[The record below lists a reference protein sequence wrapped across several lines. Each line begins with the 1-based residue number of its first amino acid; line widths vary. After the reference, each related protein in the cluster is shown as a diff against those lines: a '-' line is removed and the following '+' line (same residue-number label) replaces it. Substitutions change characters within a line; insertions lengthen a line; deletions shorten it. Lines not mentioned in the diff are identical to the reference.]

1 MPQLL
6 KNAAFTLALILFA
19 FAGHCA
25 YAQDVFASFENQEE
39 VSSIKASDGVRI
51 AASKRFPAWNVTS
64 LEAAF
69 PPSGGAIE
77 LTKIPRDWRGKES
90 LLLFAWSMQPAEV
103 RLWLRDADGGRFVHT
118 FALRAGVNHLQ
129 LRLARVRDVD
139 LQKMRSLSIET
150 TRGGTFYL
158 DYFALDRFHPVL
170 EERGRWDVDYSMATV
185 TPHVAWARPFANGRI
200 RAFAISD
207 VADGRGIVE
216 LAQRLDLD
224 FKVTSIG
231 RNEGVNKWGFG
242 DFYEHRS
249 FGGEFWEGAY
259 SLAQTYIADDLLN
272 GPDCDVILWPGL
284 HAWESYP
291 EEIRREIRRRVEA
304 GAGLVLFYPNSKE
317 SDLWSLSPLIRNGA
331 IRRGRNS
338 DRKDL
343 DQTPWRAKG
352 DHYITRGVPLDAFP
366 WGHLSVP
373 QSEAAGDVLLET
385 SRGTPVLAV
394 KTVGK
399 GRVVAFGYSERGMIP
414 EVEEMFETGLHYAYH
429 EYLWSLVSRAVV
441 WAAKRE
447 PQSAIRSLQL
457 SPNNLSVTLD
467 HAPEG
472 AEVAVTI
479 RSSFDEFEAME
490 RLPVKQQTATL
501 TFPSSLSGGRHFAEA
516 YLVENGRGIDWA
528 TRTFE
533 VPAPATIRDLVLES
547 DRVKL
552 GGQVNARL
560 RLQAAGDCTVT
571 ARLYDNYDR
580 LLDERRYPIKA
591 QGEVEH
597 SIGLNSTGALTHL
610 ARVDCEVATSGVRTD
625 RRIREVFVLQPRR
638 WDDYDIVMYLFGNEP
653 IPGIWPAI
661 DEQLRRLNITTLSS
675 YTLSHSKH
683 ANYNIQAQT
692 RISGQESPDGP
703 KRDYY
708 SKMKKQY
715 AETRDK
721 RLLVREYCL
730 NDPGYRDLIRKELKQ
745 LVEPWAPFSPM
756 SYYVYE
762 EPSVTCYVDALDL
775 CFSPHT
781 MRAMREWLKTEYKSL
796 DALNRQWGAS
806 FASWDEV
813 TPDDTSE
820 AQRRGNY
827 ASWADHRT
835 FMEKSYADT
844 FEFVLAELRK
854 MDPEGI
860 LLNSGTQESSPHNGS
875 DYSRINQ
882 FTKHLNSYD
891 GGNQFDF
898 HRNFNPEV
906 KISGGAGYG
915 MLGKNVFYDFYRNLF
930 KGANGG
936 AYVFWQYST
945 LSPDLTLCQ
954 SGKDIAEGFRELRGE
969 GIGKLIA
976 SGAPDNSRIAIH
988 YSYPSIHGSWIV
1000 DGKIVPEVVYDS
1012 TSATHRRFNANRDG
1026 WVRILRDSGLQFD
1039 FIAYGDV
1046 ERGALIAK
1054 GYRTFI
1060 LPMSVALSDKEAA
1073 AIREF
1078 ARQGGTVIADALPGV
1093 MDEHCTFREAR
1104 ALADVF
1110 GIAPS
1115 PSNREAIVAMKGEPD
1130 LKLSTAKAMRI
1141 EEGQP
1146 MLVEN
1151 RFGQGRAY
1159 LLNYFLHRYPEDKLE
1174 RRQGPALEKM
1184 KQVITAAAIQPSVK
1198 LTSLAGERVVD
1209 CESYLFNFGSTRLL
1223 GLVPD
1228 KDKPAPERVRIAFEQ
1243 KGALYDVRQK
1253 RYVGSGSVF
1262 ETEIEPAVPR
1272 LFALVEN
1279 RISGLELQAAANAR
1293 LGEAVTVQFRIAS
1306 SPQLRSVAVVKVTDP
1321 SGREMRYYGGNR
1333 EIANGVGTVTFQT
1346 ALNDAS
1352 GVWRVAVTEALS
1364 GETAY
1369 VELRWQ
1375 KTRLTFAPLG
1385 RSSGSADV
1393 TAAKPKT

>member
-1 MPQLL
+1 VPLHFRLRSLL
-6 KNAAFTLALILFA
+6 LLTALALVPRVA
-19 FAGHCA
+19 CA
-25 YAQDVFASFENQEE
+25 QEVFATFENPEE
-39 VSSIKASDGVRI
+39 IASIKASEGVRL
-51 AASKRFPAWNVTS
+51 AASKRFPAWNVSS

-77 LTKIPRDWRGKES
+77 LTKIPPDWRRKES
-90 LLLFAWSMQPAEV
+90 LLLFAWAMQPAELK
-103 RLWLRDADGGRFVHT
+103 LWLRDAGDGRFVHT
-118 FALRAGVNHLQ
+118 FALRTGVNHLQ

-139 LQKMRSLSIET
+139 LQRMRSMTIESA
-150 TRGGTFYL
+150 RSGTFYL
-158 DYFALDRFHPVL
+158 DYFALDRFHPAL
-170 EERGRWDVDYSMATV
+170 EERGRWDVDYTMAIE
-185 TPHVAWARPFANGRI
+185 TPHVAWARPFASGRI

-224 FKVTSIG
+224 VKVTSIG

-259 SLAQTYIADDLLN
+259 SLAHTYIADDLLN
-272 GPDCDVILWPGL
+272 GPDYDVILWPGL

-291 EEIRREIRRRVEA
+291 EEVRREVRRRVEA

-317 SDLWSLSPLIRNGA
+317 SDLWSLSPLIRSGA
-331 IRRGRNS
+331 ISRGKNA
-338 DRKDL
+338 DRKSL
-343 DQTPWRAKG
+343 DQTPWRAKAE
-352 DHYITRGVPLDAFP
+352 HYITRGVPLDAFP

-373 QSEAAGDVLLET
+373 RSEAAGEVLLET
-385 SRGTPVLAV
+385 SRGAPVLAV

-414 EVEEMFETGLHYAYH
+414 EIEQMFETGLRYSYH

-447 PQSAIRSLQL
+447 PQAAIRDLQL
-457 SPNNLSVTLD
+457 SPQSLRVTFD
-467 HAPEG
+467 RVPEG
-472 AEVAVTI
+472 AEAGVII
-479 RSSFDEFEAME
+479 RSSFDEFEARE

-501 TFPSSLSGGRHFAEA
+501 VFPKALSGGRHFAEA
-516 YLVENGRGIDWA
+516 YLIEKGRGIDWA
-528 TRTFE
+528 ARTFE
-533 VPAPATIRDLVLES
+533 VLAQATIRDLALES

-552 GGQVNARL
+552 GAQVNARL
-560 RLQAAGDCTVT
+560 RLQAAGDCAIT

-580 LLDERRYPIKA
+580 LLDERRYPVKA
-591 QGEVEH
+591 QGETEQAI
-597 SIGLNSTGALTHL
+597 SLNSAGALTHL
-610 ARVDCEVATSGVRTD
+610 ARVDCEVVANGVRAD
-625 RRIREVFVLQPRR
+625 RRIKEVFVLQPRR
-638 WDDYDIVMYLFGNEP
+638 WDDYDIVMYLFGPEP
-653 IPGIWPAI
+653 IPGAWPAI
-661 DEQLRRLNITTLSS
+661 DAQLRRLNVTTLSS

-708 SKMKKQY
+708 VKMKKQY
-715 AETRDK
+715 AATHDK

-730 NDPGYRDLIRKELKQ
+730 NDPGYRELIRKELKQ

-781 MRAMREWLKTEYKSL
+781 MRAMREWLKTEYQSL
-796 DALNRQWGAS
+796 DALNRQWSTS
-806 FASWDEV
+806 FANWEKV

-835 FMEKSYADT
+835 FMEKSYAET
-844 FEFVLAELRK
+844 FEFVLGELRK
-854 MDPEGI
+854 LDPEGI
-860 LLNSGTQESSPHNGS
+860 LLNSGTQESAPHNGS

-915 MLGKNVFYDFYRNLF
+915 MLGKQVFYDFYRNLF

-954 SGKDIAEGFRELRGE
+954 SGQDIAEGFRELRGA

-976 SGAPDNSRIAIH
+976 SGASDNTGIAIH

-1000 DGKIVPEVVYDS
+1000 DGKIAPEVVYDS

-1026 WVRILRDSGLQFD
+1026 WVKILRDSGLQFD

-1046 ERGALIAK
+1046 ERGGLLAK

-1093 MDEHCTFREAR
+1093 MDEHCTFRAAR

-1110 GIAPS
+1110 GIAATK
-1115 PSNREAIVAMKGEPD
+1115 SNREAIVAMKGEPD
-1130 LKLSTAKAMRI
+1130 LQLSTALAMRT

-1151 RFGQGRAY
+1151 RFGQGRAF
-1159 LLNYFLHRYPEDKLE
+1159 LLNYFLDRYPEDKLE
-1174 RRQGPALEKM
+1174 RRQGLALEKL
-1184 KQVITAAAIQPSVK
+1184 KQVIAAAGIQPSVR
-1198 LTSLAGERVVD
+1198 LTSLAGERVAD

-1228 KDKPAPERVRIAFEQ
+1228 KDKPGTERVRIAFEQ

-1253 RYVGSGSVF
+1253 RYVGAGSAF
-1262 ETEIEPAVPR
+1262 ETDIEPAVPR

-1279 RISGLELQAAANAR
+1279 RISGLDAQSAATAR
-1293 LGEAVTVQFRIAS
+1293 LGEAVNVQFRIAS

-1321 SGREMRYYGGNR
+1321 SGREMRYYGGNQ
-1333 EIANGVGTVTFQT
+1333 EIANGAGGITFQT
-1346 ALNDAS
+1346 ALNDVR
-1352 GVWRVAVTEALS
+1352 GVWRVAVTEVIS

-1369 VELRWQ
+1369 AEITIQ
-1375 KTRLTFAPLG
+1375 
-1385 RSSGSADV
+1385 
-1393 TAAKPKT
+1393 

>member
-1 MPQLL
+1 MLGEEQVSGDRFHGQSWFQRKGGVSVRQYL
-6 KNAAFTLALILFA
+6 KIVAFTLALFFA
-19 FAGHCA
+19 ERRVS
-25 YAQDVFASFENQEE
+25 AQEVFATFENQEE
-39 VSSIKASDGVRI
+39 VSSIKASNGVRI

-69 PPSGGAIE
+69 PPNGGTVE
-77 LTKIPRDWRGKES
+77 LTRIPQDWRRKES
-90 LLLFAWSMQPAEV
+90 LLVFAWAVQPAELK
-103 RLWLRDADGGRFVHT
+103 LWLRDIDGGRFVHT
-118 FALRAGVNHLQ
+118 FALRTGVNHMQ
-129 LRLARVRDVD
+129 LRLARARNVD

-150 TRGGTFYL
+150 IRGGTFYL

-170 EERGRWDVDYSMATV
+170 EERGRWDVEYSMAIV

-224 FKVTSIG
+224 FKATSIG

-291 EEIRREIRRRVEA
+291 EEIRREVRRRVEA

-317 SDLWSLSPLIRNGA
+317 SDLWSLSPLVRNGA
-331 IRRGRNS
+331 ISRGKNA
-338 DRKDL
+338 DRKAL
-343 DQTPWRAKG
+343 DQTPWQAKG
-352 DHYITRGVPLDAFP
+352 EHYITRGVPLDAFP

-373 QSEAAGDVLLET
+373 RSEAAGDVLLET

-414 EVEEMFETGLHYAYH
+414 EVEEMFETGLRYSYH

-447 PQSAIRSLQL
+447 PQPAIRNLELSTKSLL
-457 SPNNLSVTLD
+457 VTLE

-501 TFPSSLSGGRHFAEA
+501 TFPNALSGGRHFAEA
-516 YLVENGRGIDWA
+516 YLIEKGRGIDWA
-528 TRTFE
+528 ARTFE
-533 VPAPATIRDLVLES
+533 VPAQTTIRDLVFES

-552 GGQVNARL
+552 GAPVNARL
-560 RLQAAGDCTVT
+560 RLQAAGECTIT

-580 LLDERRYPIKA
+580 LLDERRYPLKA
-591 QGEVEH
+591 QGEAEQTI
-597 SIGLNSTGALTHL
+597 SLNSTGALTHL
-610 ARVDCEVATSGVRTD
+610 ARVDCEVAANGVRGD
-625 RRIREVFVLQPRR
+625 RRIQEVFVLQPRR
-638 WDDYDIVMYLFGNEP
+638 WDDYDVVMYLFGQEP

-661 DEQLRRLNITTLSS
+661 DEQLRRLNVTTLSS

-708 SKMKKQY
+708 AKMKKQY
-715 AETRDK
+715 AATRDK

-775 CFSPHT
+775 CFSSHT

-796 DALNRQWGAS
+796 AALNRQWGTS
-806 FASWDEV
+806 FSRWDDV

-835 FMEKSYADT
+835 FMEKSYAET

-860 LLNSGTQESSPHNGS
+860 LLNSGTQESAPHNGS

-906 KISGGAGYG
+906 KISGGA
-915 MLGKNVFYDFYRNLF
+915 
-930 KGANGG
+930 
-936 AYVFWQYST
+936 
-945 LSPDLTLCQ
+945 
-954 SGKDIAEGFRELRGE
+954 
-969 GIGKLIA
+969 
-976 SGAPDNSRIAIH
+976 
-988 YSYPSIHGSWIV
+988 
-1000 DGKIVPEVVYDS
+1000 
-1012 TSATHRRFNANRDG
+1012 
-1026 WVRILRDSGLQFD
+1026 
-1039 FIAYGDV
+1039 
-1046 ERGALIAK
+1046 
-1054 GYRTFI
+1054 
-1060 LPMSVALSDKEAA
+1060 
-1073 AIREF
+1073 
-1078 ARQGGTVIADALPGV
+1078 VIADALPGV

-1110 GIAPS
+1110 GIAATK
-1115 PSNREAIVAMKGEPD
+1115 SNREAIVAMKGELD
-1130 LKLSTAKAMRI
+1130 LKLSTAKALRT

-1159 LLNYFLHRYPEDKLE
+1159 LLNYFLHRYPEDKLA
-1174 RRQGPALEKM
+1174 RRQGPALEKI

-1228 KDKPAPERVRIAFEQ
+1228 KDKPASEPVRIAFEQ

-1279 RISGLELQAAANAR
+1279 RISGLALQSATTAR

-1306 SPQLRSVAVVKVTDP
+1306 SPQLRSVAKVVVTDP
-1321 SGREMRYYGGNR
+1321 SGREMHYYGGNH
-1333 EIANGVGTVTFQT
+1333 EIANGAGSVTFRT
-1346 ALNDAS
+1346 ALNDVRGA
-1352 GVWRVAVTEALS
+1352 WRVAVAEAIS

-1369 VELRWQ
+1369 AEITIQ
-1375 KTRLTFAPLG
+1375 
-1385 RSSGSADV
+1385 
-1393 TAAKPKT
+1393 